1 MFDLDIRNVSFEI
14 PKDSDLEASITISKD
29 SKYKHRLIKHVRG
42 YVYIA
47 YQYVKDDSKDIF
59 SYYVLSAHYYNEN
72 GNIVKSRKIGRYV
85 TDLNY
90 FGVLDFQ
97 IGNFYRFRD
106 RENFIEFVEHCKYDF
121 SCIED
126 WENYFGFTLQTD
138 NDGIVLQTVKEYAQ
152 SNTIKSEPES
162 YPYTCF
168 YLHEDECDRFG
179 DVTVS
184 VFDFVADNDWMG

>member
-1 MFDLDIRNVSFEI
+1 MRDVSFEV
-14 PKDSDLEASITISKD
+14 PKDSDLEATINISKD
-29 SKYKHRLIKHVRG
+29 SKYRHHLIKHIKG
-42 YVYIA
+42 YVFIS
-47 YQYVKDDSKDIF
+47 YQRVIESTDSF
-59 SYYVLSAHYYNEN
+59 AYYVLSADYFDLD
-72 GNIVKSRKIGRYV
+72 GSLVKSRKIGRYAA
-85 TDLNY
+85 DLNY
-90 FGVLDFQ
+90 FSILDFQ
-97 IGNFYRFRD
+97 IGNFYRFKNRD
-106 RENFIEFVEHCKYDF
+106 NFIEFVEHCKYDF

-162 YPYTCF
+162 YPCTCF

-184 VFDFVADNDWMG
+184 VFDFVEDNDWIG